1 MILDIGEKVH
11 IIERRLFADDLRR
24 HLVGEITRCTENA
37 IQLKA
42 YVWVFHQLK
51 GFVRKPEKRE
61 RVLYLSDRLTIN
73 VIPREVK
80 LEEIQY
86 VNDPKKGLYVSDGKQ
101 FNLEINEFGD
111 SR

>member
-24 HLVGEITRCTENA
+24 HLVGEITRCTGNT
-37 IQLKA
+37 IRLKA
-42 YVWVFHQLK
+42 YIWVFHQLK